1 MNKLIWSP
9 QHDKILNWLFNIF
22 SKDHKDITKDNFI
35 LKDSSKLLNYIKNL
49 DLSNSSKE
57 QMYFMVGR
65 YLDIK
70 GKNKDASSFKQAGY
84 NLKLLKEKKEGQNEL
99 DEGELEKFR
108 SLDYFISIVDNFDM
122 KNLNNKQLLLSLLT
136 LQPPVRSSFYC
147 EAKIIKS
154 IKDDDKVSNFLLLN
168 NKLKK
173 AYYIINKDKVS
184 NSHEY
189 KDFKHSKIEIDN
201 KILVNALL
209 NKYKRKSTI
218 FIFGNKKISN
228 ITLLRWLEN
237 ITKIKNFN
245 IDNMRSIYITYQ
257 YDKKMTFEEKSQL
270 AFKMRH
276 SIITASKNYYKL
288 VDKDKNN
295 NEEENM
301 KKYEEEKSKRKFI
314 KNKKDIIYNLNTKQ
328 IKPRD
333 NTIQKYDLKFIN
345 KVWG

>member
-22 SKDHKDITKDNFI
+22 SKDHKDVTKDNFI

-57 QMYFMVGR
+57 QMFFMVGR

-70 GKNKDASSFKQAGY
+70 NKNKDSSLFKQAGY
-84 NLKLLKEKKEGQNEL
+84 NLKLLIDKKEGQNEL
-99 DEGELEKFR
+99 DEGEKEKFR

-122 KNLNNKQLLLSLLT
+122 NNLNNKELLLTLLI

-147 EAKIIKS
+147 EAKVIKS
-154 IKDDDKVSNFLLLN
+154 IKEDDKTTNFLLLN
-168 NKLKK
+168 YKLKK
-173 AYYIINKDKVS
+173 AYYIINRDKVS
-184 NSHEY
+184 NSKEY

-228 ITLLRWLEN
+228 ITLLRWLED

-245 IDNMRSIYITYQ
+245 IDNIRSIYITWQ
-257 YDKKMTFEEKSQL
+257 YDKKITFEEKSQL

-276 SIITASKNYYKL
+276 TIITASKNYYKII
-288 VDKDKNN
+288 DKDNI
-295 NEEENM
+295 
-301 KKYEEEKSKRKFI
+301 KKDKDNKEYEDDKTKRKFI
-314 KNKKDIIYNLNTKQ
+314 KNKKDVIYNLNSKQ
-328 IKPRD
+328 ITPRD
-333 NTIQKYDLKFIN
+333 NTIKKYDLKFIN
-345 KVWG
+345 NIWE

>member
-57 QMYFMVGR
+57 QMFFMVGR

-70 GKNKDASSFKQAGY
+70 NKNKDSSLFKQAGY
-84 NLKLLKEKKEGQNEL
+84 NLKLLIDKKEGQNEL
-99 DEGELEKFR
+99 DEGEKEKFR

-122 KNLNNKQLLLSLLT
+122 NNLNNKELLLTLLI

-147 EAKIIKS
+147 EAKVIKS
-154 IKDDDKVSNFLLLN
+154 IKEDDKTTNFLLLN
-168 NKLKK
+168 YKLKK
-173 AYYIINKDKVS
+173 AYYIINRDKVS
-184 NSHEY
+184 NSKEY

-228 ITLLRWLEN
+228 ITLLRWLED

-245 IDNMRSIYITYQ
+245 IDNIRSIYITWQ
-257 YDKKMTFEEKSQL
+257 YDKKITFEEKSQL

-276 SIITASKNYYKL
+276 TIITASKNYYKII
-288 VDKDKNN
+288 DKDNI
-295 NEEENM
+295 
-301 KKYEEEKSKRKFI
+301 KKDKDNKEYEDDKTKRKFI
-314 KNKKDIIYNLNTKQ
+314 KNKKDVIYNLNSKQ
-328 IKPRD
+328 ITPRD
-333 NTIQKYDLKFIN
+333 NTIKKYDLKFIN
-345 KVWG
+345 KVWE

>member
-22 SKDHKDITKDNFI
+22 SKDHKDVTKDNFI

-57 QMYFMVGR
+57 QMFFMVGR

-70 GKNKDASSFKQAGY
+70 NKNKDSSLFKQAGY
-84 NLKLLKEKKEGQNEL
+84 NLKLLIDKKEGQNEL
-99 DEGELEKFR
+99 DEGEKEKFR

-122 KNLNNKQLLLSLLT
+122 NNLNNKELLLTLLI

-147 EAKIIKS
+147 EAKVIKS
-154 IKDDDKVSNFLLLN
+154 IKEDDKTTNFLLLN
-168 NKLKK
+168 YKLKK
-173 AYYIINKDKVS
+173 AYYIINRDKVS
-184 NSHEY
+184 NSKEY

-228 ITLLRWLEN
+228 ITLLRWLED

-245 IDNMRSIYITYQ
+245 IDNIRSIYITWQ
-257 YDKKMTFEEKSQL
+257 YDKKITFEEKSQL

-276 SIITASKNYYKL
+276 TIITASKNYYKII
-288 VDKDKNN
+288 DKDNI
-295 NEEENM
+295 
-301 KKYEEEKSKRKFI
+301 KKDKDNKEYEDDKTKRKFI
-314 KNKKDIIYNLNTKQ
+314 KNKKDVIYNLNSKQ
-328 IKPRD
+328 ITPRD
-333 NTIQKYDLKFIN
+333 NTIKKYDLKFIN
-345 KVWG
+345 KVWE

>member
-22 SKDHKDITKDNFI
+22 SKDHKDVTKDNFI

-57 QMYFMVGR
+57 QMFFMVGR

-70 GKNKDASSFKQAGY
+70 NKNKDSSLFKQAGY
-84 NLKLLKEKKEGQNEL
+84 NLKLLIDKKEGQNEL
-99 DEGELEKFR
+99 DEGEKEKFR

-122 KNLNNKQLLLSLLT
+122 NNLNNKELLLTLLI

-147 EAKIIKS
+147 EAKVIKS
-154 IKDDDKVSNFLLLN
+154 IKEDDKTTNFLLLN
-168 NKLKK
+168 YKLKK
-173 AYYIINKDKVS
+173 AYYIINRDKVS
-184 NSHEY
+184 NSKEY

-228 ITLLRWLEN
+228 ITLLRWLED

-245 IDNMRSIYITYQ
+245 IDNIRSIYITWQ
-257 YDKKMTFEEKSQL
+257 YDKKITFEEKSQL

-276 SIITASKNYYKL
+276 TIITASKNYYKII
-288 VDKDKNN
+288 DKDNI
-295 NEEENM
+295 
-301 KKYEEEKSKRKFI
+301 KKDKDNKEYEDDKTKRKFI
-314 KNKKDIIYNLNTKQ
+314 KNKKDVIYNLNSKQ
-328 IKPRD
+328 ITPRD
-333 NTIQKYDLKFIN
+333 NTIKKYDLKFIN
-345 KVWG
+345 NVWG

>member
-9 QHDKILNWLFNIF
+9 QHEKILNWLFNLF
-22 SKDHKDITKDNFI
+22 SKDHKDSTKDTFL
-35 LKDSSKLLNYIKNL
+35 LKDNSKLLNYIKNL
-49 DLSNSSKE
+49 KLSDSSKE
-57 QMYFMVGR
+57 QMFFMIGR

-70 GKNKDASSFKQAGY
+70 NKNKDSVLFKQAGY
-84 NLKLLKEKKEGQNEL
+84 NLKLLIDKKEGQNEL
-99 DEGELEKFR
+99 DDGEKEKFR
-108 SLDYFISIVDNFDM
+108 PLDYFISIVDNFDM
-122 KNLNNKQLLLSLLT
+122 KNLNNKELLLTLLT

-147 EAKIIKS
+147 EAKVIKS

-173 AYYIINKDKVS
+173 AYYIINRDKVS
-184 NSHEY
+184 NSKEY

-209 NKYKRKSTI
+209 NKYKKDPTI

-228 ITLLRWLEN
+228 ITLLRWLEY

-245 IDNMRSIYITYQ
+245 IDNIRSIYITWQ
-257 YDKKMTFEEKSQL
+257 YDKKITFEEKSQL

-288 VDKDKNN
+288 IDKDDINN
-295 NEEENM
+295 KEDDI
-301 KKYEEEKSKRKFI
+301 KKYEEEKSKKKFI

-328 IKPRD
+328 ITPRD

-345 KVWG
+345 KVWE